1 MMRLLSI
8 FFLLAVLINALAP
21 LQAPAHPMPNTII
34 LLDVHESS
42 IDAELQLPLQEFE
55 RAFGKQFVGNTA
67 QALDQYRLEI
77 ASYLVRHSFA
87 QTKNGHNWSVECQ
100 NITLDSSNTAINGQF
115 LELRAMLVLKPPAG
129 ASVRDLI
136 WHYDVILHQVVT
148 HSALVL
154 VRQDW
159 EVGIVQ
165 EKTSDN
171 LHEIGVIAWDI
182 RSSTLAPFV
191 LPMQSSSVWKGFFA
205 MLQRGMAHIGEGIDH
220 LLFLLVLL
228 IPAPLLAG
236 NKLWKEFGGW
246 AYGSIRLLKVITA
259 FTIGHSLTLLLGAF
273 GTVTIP
279 AKAVE
284 LCIAASILVS
294 AVHAVRPLFAGRE
307 IWIAAGFGLVHGLAF
322 AESLQGLQ
330 LGTVRLLL
338 AVGAFNLGIEIM
350 QCVIMAFI
358 LPFLLLL
365 AQTRIYAV
373 FRKSIAILAIGA
385 ALAWGIEQ
393 WSGTENV
400 ITSIIAHIVQTPHY
414 ILLLWMMFA
423 SISVILWFMEGK
435 RSQNAD
441 SIRIVAE

>member
-8 FFLLAVLINALAP
+8 FFLLVVWFNVLAP
-21 LQAPAHPMPNTII
+21 KYTQAHPMPNTII

-55 RAFGKQFVGNTA
+55 LAFGRKFEGNTA
-67 QALDQYRLEI
+67 QALEQYRLEVS
-77 ASYLVRHSFA
+77 SYLVRHSFA
-87 QTKNGHNWSVECQ
+87 RTKNGQDWLVECKS
-100 NITLDSSNTAINGQF
+100 ISLDSTTTAINGQF
-115 LELRAMLVLKPPAG
+115 LELRARLVLKPPVG
-129 ASVRDLI
+129 SSVRDLV

-148 HSALVL
+148 HSALVV

-159 EVGIVQ
+159 EAGIVQ

-171 LHEIGVIAWDI
+171 PHEIGVIAWDI
-182 RSSTLAPFV
+182 RSNTLAPFV
-191 LPMQSSSVWKGFFA
+191 LPMQSSSVWKGLFA

-220 LLFLLVLL
+220 VLFLLVLL

-236 NKLWKEFGGW
+236 NNSWKAFGGW
-246 AYGSIRLLKVITA
+246 KYGSIRLLKVITA

-273 GTVTIP
+273 GAVTIP

-294 AVHAVRPLFAGRE
+294 ALHAVRPLFAGRE
-307 IWIAAGFGLVHGLAF
+307 LWIAAGFGLVHGLAF

-350 QCVIMAFI
+350 QCVIMVFI
-358 LPFLLLL
+358 LPFLMLL
-365 AQTRIYAV
+365 AQTRFYAV
-373 FRKSIAILAIGA
+373 FRKSLALLAIGA
-385 ALAWGIEQ
+385 ALAWGIER
-393 WSGTENV
+393 WSGTENL
-400 ITSIIAHIVQTPHY
+400 ISPLLTQIVQKPHY
-414 ILLLWMMFA
+414 ISLLWMMFVL
-423 SISVILWFMEGK
+423 ISVILWFMERK
-435 RSQNAD
+435 HSQNPD
-441 SIRIVAE
+441 SISLVAE